1 MIYILSTV
9 DITKSII
16 VVDDEHDLVDLFS
29 DALSSNG
36 YNVSDFADPI
46 VALENIKM
54 NPQKY
59 SLLITD
65 FRMNKMNGCE
75 LGIKVKELNHN
86 IQVMLITAY
95 DNIDGN
101 VLNFEHINKPT
112 TIRILLEKVSGYM
125 KKYEY

>member
-36 YNVSDFADPI
+36 YDVSAFADPI

-54 NPQKY
+54 NPEKY

-112 TIRILLEKVSGYM
+112 TIRILLEKVSGYK
-125 KKYEY
+125 KKYGH

>member
-1 MIYILSTV
+1 LIHTLSAIA
-9 DITKSII
+9 ITKSII

-29 DALSSNG
+29 DALSLNG
-36 YNVSDFADPI
+36 YDVSAFTDPI
-46 VALENIKM
+46 VALENIKR
-54 NPQKY
+54 NPDKY

-75 LGIKVKELNHN
+75 LGIKAKELNHN
-86 IQVMLITAY
+86 IQVILITAY
-95 DNIDGN
+95 ENIDGN

-112 TIRILLEKVSGYM
+112 TIQILLEKVSDYM

>member
-36 YNVSDFADPI
+36 YDVSAFADPI

-54 NPQKY
+54 NPEKY

-95 DNIDGN
+95 DNIDSN

>member
-1 MIYILSTV
+1 MIYILSTI

-36 YNVSDFADPI
+36 YDVSAFTDPI

-54 NPQKY
+54 NPEKY
-59 SLLITD
+59 SLLTTD

-101 VLNFEHINKPT
+101 VLNF
-112 TIRILLEKVSGYM
+112 
-125 KKYEY
+125 

>member
-75 LGIKVKELNHN
+75 LGIKVKELNN
-86 IQVMLITAY
+86 DIEVIIVTAY
-95 DNIDGN
+95 ENIEGN
-101 VLNFEHINKPT
+101 ILNFEQLNKPI
-112 TIRILLEKVSGYM
+112 TIQILIKKVNNYL
-125 KKYEY
+125 K